1 MKTTKDTRGIR
12 LEDSDD
18 LAADITKAT
27 IKIWVA
33 ERTVKISDAVLLVE
47 RLRTLI
53 DAARTQQQN
62 LR

>member
-1 MKTTKDTRGIR
+1 MKMTKDARGIR
-12 LEDSDD
+12 LEDTDD
-18 LAADITKAT
+18 LAADITKSS